1 LSPMVIASCSLS
13 SGMLPPFPGKS
24 KTIAAG
30 SMSDSPITAGV
41 RPARSQP

>member
-13 SGMLPPFPGKS
+13 GGMLPPFLGKS

-30 SMSDSPITAGV
+30 GCRTRLLLPG
-41 RPARSQP
+41 